1 MKKDL
6 TQGNVA
12 KTMLLFAGPM
22 ILGNLLQQLY
32 NVVDTLIVGWSLG
45 PDALAAVGSAYTLM
59 TFLNSIQIGMCMGAG
74 ALFSYYFGKK
84 ERDRMKSSIQLSFLL
99 IGGVTLALNILVM
112 AFCDPILRLLQT
124 PPELFAMMHTYV
136 WIIFM
141 GLFFVFLYNYFSY
154 LLRALGDSVTPLF
167 FLGSTALLNIVLD
180 LLFVVVYGWGI
191 GGAAK
196 ATVISQAVSGIGL
209 GLFAWWKEPQIRF
222 DRAHFDFTPEKGK
235 EILRFSFASSI
246 QQSVMNFGILMIQG
260 LVNSFG
266 AVVMAA
272 FAAAVK
278 IDTFAY
284 MPAQEFSNAFSLFIS
299 QNYGAGEKERVQKG
313 IREAIRISLLF
324 CAAVSVLVFVFA
336 GGLMRLFI
344 SAADREIIAVG
355 MGYLRVEGACYC
367 GIGVLMLL
375 YGYYR
380 GINRPEMSLVLTII
394 SLGTR
399 VLLAYVLAPIPQIGV
414 WGIWAAIPI
423 GWSLADVTGVLYLR
437 RSDRKGG
444 R

>member
-278 IDTFAY
+278 IDSFAY

-399 VLLAYVLAPIPQIGV
+399 VLLAYVLAPIPQIGG

>member
-1 MKKDL
+1 MNKDL

-278 IDTFAY
+278 IDSFAY